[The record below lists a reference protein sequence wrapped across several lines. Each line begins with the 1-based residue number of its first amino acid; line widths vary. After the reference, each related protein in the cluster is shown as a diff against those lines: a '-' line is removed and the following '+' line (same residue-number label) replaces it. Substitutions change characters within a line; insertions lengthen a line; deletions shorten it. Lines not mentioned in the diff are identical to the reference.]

1 MSTHKRK
8 LELINS
14 REWFHSIR
22 VDEEL
27 VTPGKAPLSYLESI
41 LRFLRVSDSLEGLS
55 VLDIGA
61 WDGFFSFEA
70 ERRGAKRVVAY
81 DLHPPNQY
89 GFAVAKE
96 LLDSKVEYVQG
107 SVYELSPGSIGTFD
121 VVFFCGVLYHLRY
134 PLLAVDRIWEVT
146 KQYMLLETHCLDN
159 RLLLPDLTAVPLS
172 AVDERLTDVALY
184 QFYRN
189 DELNPGDYS
198 NWFAPNRKAIED
210 SLWSAGFEPE
220 FLANWDERVAYKA
233 VRLPGTQEYKR
244 QTYEGLEYVT
254 NHEGT
259 QIPSMPP
266 RPK

>member
-1 MSTHKRK
+1 MSTQKRK
-8 LELINS
+8 LALINS

-41 LRFLRVSDSLEGLS
+41 LRFLKVPDSLEGLS

-70 ERRGAKRVVAY
+70 ERRGAQRVVAY

-89 GFAVAKE
+89 GFSIAKE
-96 LLDSKVEYVQG
+96 LLNSKVEYVQG
-107 SVYELSPGSIGTFD
+107 SVYDLSSTSIGTFD

-134 PLLAVDRIWEVT
+134 PLLALDRIWAVT
-146 KQYMLLETHCLDN
+146 KQYMLLETQCLDN
-159 RLLLPDLTAVPLS
+159 HLLLPDLTSLPLS
-172 AVDERLTDVALY
+172 AVDERLTDVALF

-220 FLANWDERVAYKA
+220 FLAKWDARVGYKA
-233 VRLPGTQEYKR
+233 VRLPGIQEYKR
-244 QTYEGLEYVT
+244 QTYEGLEYVV
-254 NHEGT
+254 NHDGT
-259 QIPSMPP
+259 PIPSMPP
-266 RPK
+266 RP